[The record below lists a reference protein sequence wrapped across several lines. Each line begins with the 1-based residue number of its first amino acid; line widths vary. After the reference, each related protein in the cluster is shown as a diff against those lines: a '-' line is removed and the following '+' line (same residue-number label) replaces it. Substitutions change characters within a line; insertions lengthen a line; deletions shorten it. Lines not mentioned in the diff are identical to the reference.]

1 MTESVSTE
9 KVAMQSYEIMVI
21 VRPGLGEQKTLEV
34 LGEIKGLISSNGGK
48 VTAEDLW
55 GTRDLAYTI
64 KKHDQGYYA
73 VFNFKLEPT
82 KLQALNKPLNL
93 NQEVLRYLIT
103 KTPEGYTLVTLEQ
116 YAEEAAKEEEE
127 AKKKKEDSA
136 KKKVVKQSVEKAQV
150 VEKKVEKK
158 ESKPKSSES
167 EDKLKDII
175 NDPDISL

>member
-1 MTESVSTE
+1 MTNEETF
-9 KVAMQSYEIMVI
+9 KYELMLIFL
-21 VRPGLGEQKTLEV
+21 PDLGEAGITTELD
-34 LGEIKGLISSNGGK
+34 EIRALVKELKGDIYH
-48 VTAEDLW
+48 EDIW
-55 GTRDLAYTI
+55 GVRDFAYTI